1 MYQVVLV
8 RYGEIG
14 LKGMNRRYFEDLLV
28 RRVKQSLD
36 GLPPRPVYRTH
47 GRVLVETR
55 GDAEE
60 VMGRLRRVFGVVSF
74 SPAIRAPL
82 DLQSIQD
89 AAVSVMADAWQ
100 GPGETFKVQ
109 ARRANKAFPYD
120 SLELNH
126 LIGGYV
132 LPRFPG
138 LRVDVHQPSHVL
150 QVEVREEE
158 AYVYSRVVPGPGG
171 LPVGSSGRAVLL
183 LSGGIDSPVAGW
195 MAMKRGLE
203 LEAIHFYSFPFTGE
217 KSREKVIDL
226 CRVLALYGGR
236 LRLWV
241 AYFTEAQR
249 AVQLSCPEELRVTVM
264 RRIMFRIAQRAAE
277 RAGALAL
284 VTGESLGQ
292 VASQTLESISVIQ
305 AATTLP
311 VLRPLIGMDKTEI
324 TALARKIG
332 TYEISIRP
340 YEDCCAL
347 FVPRHPRTRPRREQV
362 EEAER
367 SMDVEALVEE
377 ALEKSQVLDLTGRAG
392 GGEQDG

>member
-1 MYQVVLV
+1 MYQVVVV

-14 LKGMNRRYFEDLLV
+14 LKGLNRRYFEDLLV

-55 GDAEE
+55 EDTEE
-60 VMGRLRRVFGVVSF
+60 VIDRLRRVFGVVSM
-74 SPAIRAPL
+74 SPAIRTPL
-82 DLQSIQD
+82 DLQSMQE
-89 AAVSVMADAWQ
+89 AAVSVMADTWQ
-100 GPGETFKVQ
+100 GPGESFKVQ
-109 ARRANKAFPYD
+109 ARRANKAFPHD
-120 SLELNH
+120 SPELNH

-138 LRVDVHQPSHVL
+138 LRVDVHQPSHML

-171 LPVGSSGRAVLL
+171 LPVGSGGRAMLL

-195 MAMKRGLE
+195 MAMKRGVE

-241 AYFTEAQR
+241 AYFTGVQR
-249 AVQLSCPEELRVTVM
+249 AIQLSCPEDLRVTVM
-264 RRIMFRIAQRAAE
+264 RRLMFRIAQRAAE

-324 TALARKIG
+324 TAMAQKIG

-362 EEAER
+362 AKAEG
-367 SMDVEALVEE
+367 SIDVEGLVVES
-377 ALEKSQVLDLTGRAG
+377 LEKSQVLDLG
-392 GGEQDG
+392 

>member
-28 RRVKQSLD
+28 RRVKQSLE
-36 GLPPRPVYRTH
+36 GLGPRPVNRIH
-47 GRVLVETR
+47 GRLLVETR
-55 GDAEE
+55 DDAAEI
-60 VMGRLRRVFGVVSF
+60 MDRLCRVFGIVSI
-74 SPAIRAPL
+74 SPAIRTPL
-82 DLQSIQD
+82 ELSCMQE
-89 AAVSVMADAWQ
+89 AALSVMAEAWQ

-109 ARRANKAFPYD
+109 ARRANKAFPHD

-126 LIGGYV
+126 LIGGY
-132 LPRFPG
+132 LLSRLPG
-138 LRVDVHQPSHVL
+138 LRVDVHHPGHTL
-150 QVEVREEE
+150 YVEVREKE
-158 AYVYSRVVPGPGG
+158 AYVYTRVVPGPGG

-226 CRVLALYGGR
+226 CRVLARYGGR
-236 LRLWV
+236 LRLRV
-241 AYFTEAQR
+241 AFFTEAQR
-249 AVQLSCPEELRVTVM
+249 AIQLTCPEELRVTVM
-264 RRIMFRIAQRAAE
+264 RRLMFRIAQRTAE
-277 RAGALAL
+277 RLGALAL

-292 VASQTLESISVIQ
+292 VASQTLESIAVIQ
-305 AATTLP
+305 AATSLP

-324 TALARKIG
+324 VELARKIG

-367 SMDVEALVEE
+367 SMDMEALVEE
-377 ALEKSQVLDLTGRAG
+377 ALEKSQVLELAGRG
-392 GGEQDG
+392 GGGAQDG